1 MFLKELE
8 VCQYRN
14 YQQQN
19 LTFTHNVTLF
29 LGQNAQGKTNL
40 MESIYVLAMTK
51 SHRSTKDKE
60 WIRWEQDFSYIKGTV
75 ERKRGAIRLEIQLTG
90 KGKKAKING
99 LEQKKLSD
107 YVGAMNV
114 VMFAPE
120 DLAIVKGSPQQ
131 RRKFLDME
139 IGQVSPMYLHLLSQ
153 YQKIVTQRNQWLKDA
168 YKNKS
173 YLDFIEVLNQQLA
186 ETAVKLTFR
195 RKEFVRKMEV
205 WANTI
210 HQNIT
215 QNKETLTLAY
225 LPSIDLSQDPPLAD
239 AIEMCL
245 NQLSKLKEK
254 ELARGTTLLGPHRD
268 DLGFSING
276 ANVQQYGSQG
286 QQRTTALSLKLAE
299 IQLIY
304 EEIGEYPI
312 LLLDDVLSELD
323 ASRQTHLLDAIKD
336 KVQTFVTTTGVEG
349 IHHHTLEGASIYRVD
364 SGVATKE
371 K

>member
-1 MFLKELE
+1 M
-8 VCQYRN
+8 
-14 YQQQN
+14 
-19 LTFTHNVTLF
+19 TLF

-40 MESIYVLAMTK
+40 IESIYVLAMTK

-60 WIRWEQDFSYIKGTV
+60 WIHWDQEFSYIRGMV
-75 ERKRGAIRLEIQLTG
+75 ERKRGTLRLEIQLTG

-107 YVGAMNV
+107 YVGAINV

-120 DLAIVKGSPQQ
+120 DLGIVKGSPGQ

-153 YQKIVTQRNQWLKDA
+153 YQKIMVQRNQWLKDA
-168 YKNKS
+168 YKNKGH
-173 YLDFIEVLNQQLA
+173 LEFLEVLNQQLA
-186 ETAVKLTFR
+186 EMAVKLTLR
-195 RKEFVRKMEV
+195 RMQFVRKMEI
-205 WANTI
+205 WANQV
-210 HQNIT
+210 HQHIT
-215 QNKETLTLAY
+215 QNKEQLTLKY
-225 LPSIDLSQDPPLAD
+225 HPSVELALDGSVED
-239 AIEMCL
+239 ATEL
-245 NQLSKLKEK
+245 FLKQLIQIRDK

-268 DLGFSING
+268 DLSFYING
-276 ANVQQYGSQG
+276 ANVQQFGSQG

-304 EEIGEYPI
+304 EEVGDYPI

-323 ASRQTHLLDAIKD
+323 ATRQTHLLDAIKE
-336 KVQTFVTTTGVEG
+336 KVQTFVTATGVEG
-349 IHHHTLEGASIYRVD
+349 IQHETLDGATIYRIH
-364 SGVATKE
+364 SGEAMKE